1 MSRNERSRKAFAPK
15 PTAAMLGQFGPPS
28 NLPGLNA
35 AVVGSAVFE
44 AEQKLRERRIR
55 RIVIPIYHSGKL
67 NCDLAEIRR
76 LVHEL
81 LIFTLV
87 EDIDVIF
94 KPTKIRPSRA
104 DVPGEEHAAK
114 AVCLFSGGT
123 DSYSGV
129 LLAREQFLDLKAVFC
144 AHADQS
150 RVIHIVSILQKKI
163 LQKRRIEIIKV
174 PVPAIEARG
183 YAQLRGFLYLLTAT
197 AVAQKFSSQRIIV
210 TECGPTMYQPRFS
223 PLDSITMTTHPFVVA
238 KAAQIGSLLLNR
250 ELRIRTPFENLTKAE
265 VIAISPEKDGLRYTH
280 SCISSRFGTHDGT
293 CYGCVIRRLAMTAV
307 GVRDVTYNRNPI
319 SDSNAHAGNLYSLLG
334 FCHEILTN
342 FRQMKEYERGIIDVY
357 GKRDLFR
364 RFALDNFAAIHRLL
378 SDNRR
383 VVRPVRDL
391 YDSVSR
397 EIGTAI
403 FDHRLRELAQTIVP
417 DYSKWAEELP
427 KATHTPKTVMSVHEL
442 KRHSDGAAP
451 A

>member
-1 MSRNERSRKAFAPK
+1 MSRNKRFRKTFAPSE
-15 PTAAMLGQFGPPS
+15 PTAAMLREFGAPS
-28 NLPGLNA
+28 NLSGLNA
-35 AVVGSAVFE
+35 IDIGSAVFE
-44 AEQKLRERRIR
+44 AEQRLRERRIR
-55 RIVIPIYHSGKL
+55 RIVIPIYHLGKL

-87 EDIDVIF
+87 EDIEVIF

-104 DVPGEEHAAK
+104 DVPGKEHAVQ

-123 DSYSGV
+123 DSYAGA
-129 LLAREQFLDLKAVFC
+129 LLASEFFTDLKGVFC

-150 RVIHIVSILQKKI
+150 RIIHIVSILQKKI
-163 LQKRRIEIIKV
+163 LEKRHVEIIKV
-174 PVPAIEARG
+174 PAPAIEARG
-183 YAQLRGFLYLLTAT
+183 YAQLRGFLYLLAAA
-197 AVAQKFSSQRIIV
+197 AVAQKFSSQRVVV

-250 ELRIRTPFENLTKAE
+250 ELRIMTPFEDLTKAE

-293 CYGCVIRRLAMTAV
+293 CYGCVIRRLATTAV
-307 GVRDVTYNRNPI
+307 GVKDVTYSRNPI

-334 FCHEILTN
+334 FCHDILTD
-342 FRQMKEYERGIIDVY
+342 FRRMKEYERGIIDVY

-378 SDNRR
+378 SDNKR

-391 YDSVSR
+391 YNSVSR
-397 EIGTAI
+397 EIGAAI
-403 FDHRLRELAQTIVP
+403 FDHRLRELARTTVP
-417 DYSKWAEELP
+417 DHSKWAGEVRKPPTRP
-427 KATHTPKTVMSVHEL
+427 KVMSDARFEAT
-442 KRHSDGAAP
+442 R
-451 A
+451 